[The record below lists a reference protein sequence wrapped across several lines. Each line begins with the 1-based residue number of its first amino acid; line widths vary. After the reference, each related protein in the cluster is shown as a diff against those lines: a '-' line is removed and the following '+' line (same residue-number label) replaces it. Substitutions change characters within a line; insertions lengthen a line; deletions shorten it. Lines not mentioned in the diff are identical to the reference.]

1 MQPEPEP
8 SAWGQTGGRTLGA
21 AESSFH
27 GVLQGDIPSHI
38 SDEREGHPVGD
49 TQRRMDSR
57 KELERK
63 KKSTKSRNSDF
74 KKFRR
79 SQSHS

>member
-1 MQPEPEP
+1 MRPEPEP
-8 SAWGQTGGRTLGA
+8 SAWGQTGGRTLEA

-63 KKSTKSRNSDF
+63 KKIHKVQKLQF
-74 KKFRR
+74 QKV
-79 SQSHS
+79 